1 VILFPGTTNGGLFAI
16 FSNNAIYDFVWNIAS
31 NTITLGNTSFTGQS
45 PLSTISYNQDGTKL
59 FVGGYSYIYLLSTGN
74 PAYCSA
80 VDGSGTCTQ
89 CVGT

>member
-1 VILFPGTTNGGLFAI
+1 M
-16 FSNNAIYDFVWNIAS
+16 WNIAS
-31 NTITLGNTSFTGQS
+31 NTITIGNTAFSAQDHVCT
-45 PLSTISYNQDGTKL
+45 TSYNQDGTKL
-59 FVGGYSYIYLLSTGN
+59 ALVGYNYIYLLSTGN